1 MKNGTITRRCR
12 CTVPETGK
20 DLGASCPKLQSRRH
34 GTYGV
39 FQELDPAQDGRRRRF
54 RRGGFE
60 TSAKAKEELDKVR
73 ALMAIPEEDDAW
85 GKTQISDLLEACVQD
100 KSPLPDYDETRR
112 RFQTGQALNSKVTVE
127 EWLDTWLAGRK
138 RLRRGGVARYECDIR
153 IHLRPHLGHLRLDKL
168 RVHHIDT
175 MFDAINERN
184 IEIQEQNAQRRAV
197 TAELKATPNKGAE
210 NRARRKWFRAQ
221 LDAMPPFRRIT
232 GLNTQPHIRDTL
244 RAALNV
250 AISQQVM
257 PAFNPAAHVEL
268 LPGTKPKALI
278 WTDERIARWL
288 ETAEKPSPVMV
299 WTPEQTAVFLDFVSA
314 DRLYMLWR
322 LIAFRGTRRGEACGV
337 RWEDHSGKARSL
349 SIATQLVQDGWE
361 VHEGAPKTDSG
372 IRLIALDDDT
382 NEGLINHKDRQQ
394 RECEAWG
401 EGWQNTGRVFTQ
413 EDGSLLH
420 PGKVS
425 DLFERLTKAAGLPP
439 IRLHDLRHVA
449 ATLMLAAGADIK
461 VVSETLGHSDTRV
474 TRDIYQSVLDDL
486 ARDAAEKVVQ
496 LVPHTRKPLVAVRD
510 DEPKSSTAPRRPRMV
525 PPYKGDTP
533 QQNRSA

>member
-12 CTVPETGK
+12 CTDPETGK
-20 DLGASCPKLQSRRH
+20 DLGASCPKLRSRRH

-54 RRGGFE
+54 RRGGFD

-85 GKTQISDLLEACVQD
+85 GKTQISDLLESCVKD
-100 KSPLPDYDETRR
+100 KSPVPDYDEIRR
-112 RFQTGQALNSKVTVE
+112 RFQTGQALNSKVTVG

-138 RLRRGGVARYECDIR
+138 RLRKSGYARYESDIR
-153 IHLRPHLGHLRLDKL
+153 IHLKPHLGHLRLDRL
-168 RVHHIDT
+168 RVHHVSE

-197 TAELKATPNKGAE
+197 ADELKATPNRGVE
-210 NRARRKWFRAQ
+210 NRARRKWLSAQ

-232 GLNTQPHIRDTL
+232 GLNTQPRIRITL

-250 AISQQVM
+250 AIAQQVT

-278 WTDERIARWL
+278 WTDERIARWK
-288 ETAEKPSPVMV
+288 ETGERPSPVMV
-299 WTPEQTAVFLDFVSA
+299 WTPQQAGAFLDFVA
-314 DRLYMLWR
+314 QDRLYMLWR
-322 LIAFRGTRRGEACGV
+322 IIAFRGTRRGEACGV
-337 RWEDHSGKARSL
+337 RWEDHSAKAGSL
-349 SIATQLVQDGWE
+349 AIATQLVQDGWDVYE
-361 VHEGAPKTDSG
+361 DAPKTASG
-372 IRLIALDDDT
+372 VRLLALDEET
-382 NEGLINHKDRQQ
+382 NTGLLAHKARQQ
-394 RECEAWG
+394 QERQEWG
-401 EGWQNTGRVFTQ
+401 EGWQDTGRIFTQ

-425 DLFERLTKAAGLPP
+425 DLFERLTGAAGLPP

-449 ATLMLAAGADIK
+449 ATLMLAAGVDIK
-461 VVSETLGHSDTRV
+461 VVSETLGHSDTRI

-496 LVPHTRKPLVAVRD
+496 LVPHPRKPLAAVH
-510 DEPKSSTAPRRPRMV
+510 DEQANPNTASRRPRMV
-525 PPYKGDTP
+525 PPRRKEVPKQD
-533 QQNRSA
+533 RSA